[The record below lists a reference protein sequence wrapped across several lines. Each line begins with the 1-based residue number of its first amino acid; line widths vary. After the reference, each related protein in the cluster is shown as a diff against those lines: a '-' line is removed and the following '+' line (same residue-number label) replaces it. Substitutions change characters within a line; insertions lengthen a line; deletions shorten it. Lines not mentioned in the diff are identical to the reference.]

1 VAIIGRRYLYTM
13 KNKLLI
19 GLGLFLLAL
28 QTQAQTAMTK
38 DDMFP
43 KTGIYAL
50 KDGSPLAYDKID
62 SVLAAWGGKFTLTHS
77 VDDKIIL
84 APSDPGDEKKLL
96 EYMSGMGAMI
106 GQPAKD
112 FELKDIEGKSHSL
125 AALKG
130 KTVVLNFWFTNCG
143 GCVQEMPEL
152 NKLQQQYADKNVVF
166 LALGLDDATRTRAFL
181 KTHDFHYTLLTD
193 AKATNADYNVTMY
206 PISML
211 IDKTG
216 IIRFVQVGGQNITES
231 LGTAITTA
239 AAN

>member
-1 VAIIGRRYLYTM
+1 M

-19 GLGLFLLAL
+19 GLCLLTL

-43 KTGIYAL
+43 KTAVYAL
-50 KDGSPLAYDKID
+50 RDGSFLAYDKID

-84 APSDPGDEKKLL
+84 SPNDPLYEKKLQD
-96 EYMSGMGAMI
+96 YIAGMGALV

-112 FELKDIEGKSHSL
+112 FNLKDIDGKSHSL

-130 KTVVLNFWFTNCG
+130 KIVVLNFWFTACG
-143 GCVQEMPEL
+143 SCALEMPEL
-152 NKLQQQYADKNVVF
+152 NKLQQQYAEKDVVF
-166 LALGLDDATRTRAFL
+166 LALGLDDAAKTRTFL

-193 AKATNADYNVTMY
+193 ARTIHADYNVTMC
-206 PISML
+206 PISMV

-216 IIRFVQVGGQNITES
+216 IIRFVEVGGQSIAES
-231 LGTAITTA
+231 LTTAITA
-239 AAN
+239 AAVK

>member
-1 VAIIGRRYLYTM
+1 M
-13 KNKLLI
+13 KNKLLV
-19 GLGLFLLAL
+19 GLCILTL

-43 KTGIYAL
+43 KNGVFAL

-84 APSDPGDEKKLL
+84 APNDPLYEKKFQDYLA
-96 EYMSGMGAMI
+96 GMDAMV

-112 FELKDIEGKSHSL
+112 FELTDIDGKSHSV

-130 KTVVLNFWFTNCG
+130 KIVVLNFWFTACG
-143 GCVQEMPEL
+143 SCIQEMPEL

-166 LALGLDDATRTRAFL
+166 LALALDDAERVRAFL

-193 AKATNADYNVTMY
+193 AKTVHADYNITMC
-206 PISML
+206 PISMV
-211 IDKTG
+211 IDKSG
-216 IIRFVQVGGQNITES
+216 VIRFVEVGGQDIAAS
-231 LGTAITTA
+231 LTAAITA
-239 AAN
+239 AAANQAPSAHPSAR